1 MSAKPRITQAAR
13 RWRVRGRVQGV
24 GFRYFTQRVA
34 AELGLGGYV
43 RNLDDGRVEV
53 YAVGPEEKLSEL
65 AGRLH
70 HGPRWAEVDG
80 VDEQE
85 AEVTAYASFE
95 IQP

>member
-1 MSAKPRITQAAR
+1 MSRKPRITQAAR

-43 RNLDDGRVEV
+43 RNLDDGGVEV

>member
-1 MSAKPRITQAAR
+1 M
-13 RWRVRGRVQGV
+13 RGRVQGV

>member
-1 MSAKPRITQAAR
+1 M
-13 RWRVRGRVQGV
+13 QGV

>member
-1 MSAKPRITQAAR
+1 M
-13 RWRVRGRVQGV
+13 RGRVQGV

-85 AEVTAYASFE
+85 AEVSAYASFE
-95 IQP
+95 IRP

>member
-1 MSAKPRITQAAR
+1 M
-13 RWRVRGRVQGV
+13 QGV

-85 AEVTAYASFE
+85 AEVSAYASFE
-95 IQP
+95 IRP